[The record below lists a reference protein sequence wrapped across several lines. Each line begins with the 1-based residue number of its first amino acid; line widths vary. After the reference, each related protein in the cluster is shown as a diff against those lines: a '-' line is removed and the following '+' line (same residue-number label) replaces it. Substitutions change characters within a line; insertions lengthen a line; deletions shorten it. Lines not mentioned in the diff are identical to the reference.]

1 MVALT
6 TLISGGITN
15 LPQVG
20 TGLDGLNDVDLV
32 SNPLAIGDVLI
43 YDGTN
48 WITTPDITTGITDYL
63 NKVATP
69 VARQT
74 GTTIVP
80 ISVGT
85 TAPTSPAI
93 GDLWVDTN

>member
-6 TLISGGITN
+6 TLISAGITN

-32 SNPLAIGDVLI
+32 TEPLVIGDVLI
-43 YDGTN
+43 YDGTKWFN
-48 WITTPDITTGITDYL
+48 TPDITAGVTAYFAT
-63 NKVATP
+63 VATP

-74 GTTIVP
+74 GNTVVA

-85 TAPTSPAI
+85 TAPSTPSV